1 MKYLLMVMVMGL
13 ITASVYAG
21 MQDNW
26 IMFVISLALSAVF
39 GIVLIGA
46 YAIED
51 INRNKR
57 FGKDED

>member
-13 ITASVYAG
+13 IAFSVYAG

-26 IMFVISLALSAVF
+26 LMFAISLGLSAVF
-39 GIVLIGA
+39 GIVLIGV

-51 INRNKR
+51 INRNKK
-57 FGKDED
+57 FGEDED

>member
-13 ITASVYAG
+13 IAFSVYAG

-26 IMFVISLALSAVF
+26 LMFLISLALSAVF
-39 GIVLIGA
+39 GIVLIGV